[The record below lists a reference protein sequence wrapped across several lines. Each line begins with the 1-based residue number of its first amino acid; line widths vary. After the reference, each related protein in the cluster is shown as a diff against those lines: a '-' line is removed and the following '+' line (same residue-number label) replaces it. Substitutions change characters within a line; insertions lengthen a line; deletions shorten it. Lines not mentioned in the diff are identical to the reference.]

1 MINNWGIDNVEFTK
15 IQGTGNDFIIIDNR
29 KYSLTIEEIS
39 VLAKNICRRKYSIGA
54 DGLISI
60 EYPSDNADFKMNF
73 FNSDGSMAEM
83 CGNGARCAARYVYEN
98 KKSSDLKKNQNEL
111 QTISNALQTN
121 YCEKM
126 LIEAGSGIVPAW
138 RIDKRKY
145 KISLNNPT
153 LISLE
158 NKINIDGTEINYSY
172 VELGNPGLPHVAIKY
187 KNLINIKNC
196 DILDIARKI
205 RENKIFNKGSNV
217 SFYDI
222 IDNSKLPMNNTRYE
236 QDTVI
241 IRTYERGVENF
252 TLACGTA
259 AGAVATVIRLKNEIS
274 QNNIRLISEGGE
286 LNVEINKTDENTI
299 KGIFLIGDTNIVAIG
314 KIIDEDLEEKTWIK

>member
-1 MINNWGIDNVEFTK
+1 MEFTK

-39 VLAKNICRRKYSIGA
+39 ILAKNICRRKYSIGA

-60 EYPSDNADFKMNF
+60 EYPSGNADFKMNF
-73 FNSDGSMAEM
+73 FNLDGSIAEM

-98 KKSSDLKKNQNEL
+98 KKSRDLQKNQNEL
-111 QTISNALQTN
+111 QEISNSLQIN
-121 YCEKM
+121 PYEKI

-138 RIDKRKY
+138 RIDRRKY

-158 NKINIDGTEINYSY
+158 NKINIDETEIDYSY
-172 VELGNPGLPHVAIKY
+172 VELGDPGLPHVAIRY
-187 KNLINIKNC
+187 KNLINVKNC
-196 DILDIARKI
+196 DIVDLARKI

-222 IDNSKLPMNNTRYE
+222 IDNYSEFPVSKETHE
-236 QDTVI
+236 QAAVI

-259 AGAVATVIRLKNEIS
+259 AGAVATVITLKNEIS

-286 LNVEINKTDENTI
+286 LDVEISKTEEDII
-299 KGIFLIGDTNIVAIG
+299 KDIFLIGDTNIVAIG
-314 KIIDEDLEEKTWIK
+314 KIIDENLEEKTWIK

>member
-1 MINNWGIDNVEFTK
+1 MEFTK

-60 EYPSDNADFKMNF
+60 EYPSGNADFKMNF
-73 FNSDGSMAEM
+73 FNSDGSIAEM

-98 KKSSDLKKNQNEL
+98 KKSSDLQKNQNDL
-111 QTISNALQTN
+111 QEKSNALQIN
-121 YCEKM
+121 HCEKM

-138 RIDKRKY
+138 RVDKRKY

-153 LISLE
+153 LINLK
-158 NKINIDGTEINYSY
+158 NKINIDGTEIDYSY
-172 VELGNPGLPHVAIKY
+172 VELGDPGLPHVAIRY
-187 KNLINIKNC
+187 KNLINVKNC
-196 DILDIARKI
+196 DILDLARKI

-222 IDNSKLPMNNTRYE
+222 IDNYSKFPDNNEIHE
-236 QDTVI
+236 QAAVI

-259 AGAVATVIRLKNEIS
+259 AGAVATVITLKNEIS
-274 QNNIRLISEGGE
+274 KNNIRLISEGGE
-286 LNVEINKTDENTI
+286 LDVEINKTDENII
-299 KGIFLIGDTNIVAIG
+299 KDIFLIGDTNIVAIG
-314 KIIDEDLEEKTWIK
+314 KIIDENLEEKTWRK

>member
-1 MINNWGIDNVEFTK
+1 MMEFTK

-39 VLAKNICRRKYSIGA
+39 ALAKNICRRKYSIGA

-60 EYPSDNADFKMNF
+60 EYPSKNTDFKMNF

-98 KKSSDLKKNQNEL
+98 KKLSDLRKNQSEL
-111 QTISNALQTN
+111 QEILNTLQTN
-121 YCEKM
+121 HCEKM

-138 RIDKRKY
+138 RIDKRRY

-153 LISLE
+153 LINLE
-158 NKINIDGTEINYSY
+158 NKINIDGTEIDYSY
-172 VELGNPGLPHVAIKY
+172 VELGNPGLPHVAIRY
-187 KNLINIKNC
+187 KNLINVKNC
-196 DILDIARKI
+196 DIVDLARKI

-222 IDNSKLPMNNTRYE
+222 IDDYSEFPVSKEAHE
-236 QDTVI
+236 QVAVI
-241 IRTYERGVENF
+241 LRTYERGVENF

-259 AGAVATVIRLKNEIS
+259 AGAVATVITLKNKIS

-286 LNVEINKTDENTI
+286 LNVEINKTDENI
-299 KGIFLIGDTNIVAIG
+299 IEDIFLIGDTNIVAIG